1 MNVVAFLIAM
11 GLFLFGMW
19 LMGTAPHLAGVEAIV
34 FFAGIVSIALA
45 MAIPMN
51 LLSRR
56 GGA

>member
-11 GLFLFGMW
+11 SLFVFGMW

-34 FFAGIVSIALA
+34 FFAGIICVSLA

-51 LLSRR
+51 LLGRR
-56 GGA
+56 DGV